1 MPIRAV
7 AGSRVGGT
15 PVACD
20 ARSAPLTRRSRLGQS
35 GNEEDGYVLPGL
47 RAVRAVV
54 ISTPLLV
61 WPGVRRRA
69 AKAEPALTPGP
80 APRSGAA

>member
-1 MPIRAV
+1 
-7 AGSRVGGT
+7 
-15 PVACD
+15 
-20 ARSAPLTRRSRLGQS
+20 
-35 GNEEDGYVLPGL
+35 VLPVLCAMG
-47 RAVRAVV
+47 AVLINR
-54 ISTPLLV
+54 TLLV